1 MSDEYI
7 ISFDGKKQSEDVFEI
22 LKKSE
27 HLSRVEKEFLE
38 FKKNKFDEDS
48 KYNLRVYIHGDD
60 LLISLYYDFDF
71 FYNVI
76 LSAIGD
82 RLYTCRLEGDDI
94 DDAIPLRKA
103 FRL

>member
-7 ISFDGKKQSEDVFEI
+7 ISFDDKKQSEFVFKI
-22 LKKSE
+22 LKKSDY
-27 HLSRVEKEFLE
+27 LSRMERDFLE
-38 FKKNKFDEDS
+38 FKINKFDEDS
-48 KYNLRVYIHGDD
+48 KYNLRVYIHGND
-60 LLISLYYDFDF
+60 LLISLCYNFDF
-71 FYNVI
+71 FYNII